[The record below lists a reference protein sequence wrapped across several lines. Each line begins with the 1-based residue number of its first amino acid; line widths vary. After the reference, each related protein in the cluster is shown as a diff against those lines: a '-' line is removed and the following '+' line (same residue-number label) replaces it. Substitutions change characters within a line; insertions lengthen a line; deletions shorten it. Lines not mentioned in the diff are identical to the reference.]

1 MKNSAFSVQ
10 LRNENR
16 ANFRK
21 LGKRELSLR
30 GTIGGRQD
38 DWRKGISDMAYNLR
52 SRKNRR
58 FDWRIAIISW

>member
-30 GTIGGRQD
+30 GTIGGRKD
-38 DWRKGISDMAYNLR
+38 DWEKRNFRYGIQFAQ
-52 SRKNRR
+52 
-58 FDWRIAIISW
+58 